1 MSLNNAAC
9 ALAALVLAY
18 ACSCPAQAA
27 DDTALSA
34 SLEKLRR
41 VAPLGGGHKEAS
53 AAAKTAAQ
61 ADGEELPQIL
71 AAMDGVNPVAENWL
85 RGVAEAVAHK
95 TTAGGQPLPVKQL
108 EGFLADSKHSPRAR
122 RLAYELIAAADPS
135 AETRLIPTLLD
146 DSSVELRRDAV
157 AQALTAAE
165 KTADKQALIA
175 AYQKVFHHARDL
187 DQIKAAAAKL
197 TELERKPDIA
207 THMGYVMT
215 WKLIGPFD
223 NVNDQGWNRA
233 YPPEA
238 KVDLTAEYEGQKGKV
253 KWIEHTTTD
262 DYGAVDLN
270 KVQGNHKGAITYA
283 YADLVADRDQPCEL
297 RLGCINANKIWL
309 NGKLLTENHVYHAGS
324 EIDQYIA
331 AGELKKGTNAILL
344 KICQNEQTE
353 NWAQSWQ
360 FQLRVCDSVGTA
372 ILSQDRP
379 TAKVAAKG
387 RVGVGESGGG
397 GD

>member
-1 MSLNNAAC
+1 MSLKRAAC
-9 ALAALVLAY
+9 SLSALFMAIACGCLVHAADDPALAASLA
-18 ACSCPAQAA
+18 
-27 DDTALSA
+27 
-34 SLEKLRR
+34 KLRT
-41 VAPLGGGHKEAS
+41 VAPLGVGHKEAS
-53 AAAKTAAQ
+53 AAAKAASQ
-61 ADGEELPQIL
+61 ADGKSLPQIL

-85 RGVAEAVAHK
+85 RGVAEAVAQK

-108 EGFLADSKHSPRAR
+108 EGFLADAKHSPRAR
-122 RLAYELIAAADPS
+122 RLAYELIAAVDPS
-135 AETRLIPTLLD
+135 AEARLIPTLLD
-146 DSSVELRRDAV
+146 DSSVELRRDAI

-165 KTADKQALIA
+165 KVTDKQALVA
-175 AYQKVFHHARDL
+175 AYQKAFHHARDL

-223 NVNDQGWNRA
+223 NVNDQGWDRA

-238 KVDLTAEYEGQKGKV
+238 KVDLTAEYDGQKDKV
-253 KWIEHTTTD
+253 KWTEHTTTD
-262 DYGAVDLN
+262 DYGTVDLN

-283 YADLVADRDQPCEL
+283 YAELVADRDQPCEL

-353 NWAQSWQ
+353 NWAQNWQ
-360 FQLRVCDSVGTA
+360 FQLRVCDEVGTA

-379 TAKVAAKG
+379 TTKVAAKG
-387 RVGVGESGGG
+387 RVGEGESGGG
-397 GD
+397 GE